1 MSRVL
6 HTNPT
11 LESKMRMGDLMALTP
26 AKRNEFIAQTL
37 SDFIDRVKSGEG
49 PALDRY
55 RAERAVLERL
65 IPINS
70 DGFRGVTLT
79 AIMGK
84 FVRSDINTST
94 EFSSINPRSIFEKG
108 IRPILKQH
116 RIPTGASAPLNVAK
130 NIQVLDEKWAEGRKP
145 ETAALAAVD
154 YIRRVNRHWAD
165 AAMRDDLIMM
175 FLQRLLAYAAEVAS
189 HDVDLA
195 PIDGIVPIILAKRL
209 AGFALAF
216 PEGGS
221 MPQFVAGALI
231 AEARSTDTDFAPI
244 GGVEASVFGTNSTS
258 NKPADLW
265 ETLSNGDFANL
276 YEVTCKPVDTERLD
290 AAVDSFAKL
299 GLPTTAITF
308 VCRVPED
315 CLTLVL
321 ADGAIIHRG
330 VPFQFLD
337 FAAFVET
344 IFVMLT
350 PVKQLATLERV
361 ALFVLDPAR
370 AVKTKSAW
378 ASAFG

>member
-1 MSRVL
+1 
-6 HTNPT
+6 
-11 LESKMRMGDLMALTP
+11 MALTP
-26 AKRNEFIAQTL
+26 AKRNEFVAQTL
-37 SDFIDRVKSGEG
+37 SEFIDRVKSGEG

-55 RAERAVLERL
+55 PSERAVLEKL

-94 EFSSINPRSIFEKG
+94 EFSSMNPRSVFEKG
-108 IRPILKQH
+108 IRPVLKRH

-154 YIRRVNRHWAD
+154 YIRRVNRHWSD
-165 AAMRDDLIMM
+165 VAMRDDLIMM
-175 FLQRLLAYAAEVAS
+175 FLQRLVTYAAEVAS
-189 HDVDLA
+189 HDIDLA
-195 PIDGIVPIILAKRL
+195 PIDGTVPIILAKRL
-209 AGFALAF
+209 AEFALNF

-221 MPQFVAGALI
+221 MPQFVIGTLI
-231 AEARSTDTDFAPI
+231 AEARSTDNDFAPI
-244 GGVEASVFGTNSTS
+244 GGVDASVFGTNSTS

-265 ETLSNGDFANL
+265 ETLSSGTLANL
-276 YEVTCKPVDTERLD
+276 YEVTCKSVNIERLD

-299 GLPTTAITF
+299 ELATTTITF

-315 CLTLVL
+315 CSTLDL
-321 ADGAIIHRG
+321 ANGAIVHRG

-337 FAAFVET
+337 FAGFVET

-350 PVKQLATLERV
+350 PVKQLATLERI
-361 ALFVLDPAR
+361 ATFVSDPAR
-370 AVKTKSAW
+370 AVKTKTAW
-378 ASAFG
+378 GSAFG

>member
-1 MSRVL
+1 MP
-6 HTNPT
+6 HINPT
-11 LESKMRMGDLMALTP
+11 LESKNSLGGNLMALTP
-26 AKRNEFIAQTL
+26 AERNEFVAQTL
-37 SDFIDRVKSGEG
+37 SEFIDRVKSGEG
-49 PALDRY
+49 PAFDRY

-94 EFSSINPRSIFEKG
+94 EFSSISPRSIFEQG
-108 IRPILKQH
+108 IRPVLKRH

-154 YIRRVNRHWAD
+154 YIRRVNRHWSD
-165 AAMRDDLIMM
+165 VAMRDDLIMM
-175 FLQRLLAYAAEVAS
+175 FLQRLLAYANEVAS

-195 PIDGIVPIILAKRL
+195 PIDGVVPIVLAKRL
-209 AGFALAF
+209 AEFALSF

-221 MPQFVAGALI
+221 MPQFVAGTLL
-231 AEARSTDTDFAPI
+231 AEARSTDAEYSPI
-244 GGVEASVFGTNSTS
+244 GGVEASVFGANSTS

-265 ETLSNGDFANL
+265 ERLSSGPLANL
-276 YEVTCKPVDTERLD
+276 YEVTCKAVDVERLN

-299 GLPTTAITF
+299 ALPTTTITF

-315 CLTLVL
+315 CSTLDLVE
-321 ADGAIIHRG
+321 GAIIHRG

-344 IFVMLT
+344 TFLMLT
-350 PVKQLATLERV
+350 SAKQLAALERV
-361 ALFVLDPAR
+361 ATFVAEPAR
-370 AVKTKSAW
+370 AVKTKTAW

>member
-1 MSRVL
+1 
-6 HTNPT
+6 
-11 LESKMRMGDLMALTP
+11 MALTP
-26 AKRNEFIAQTL
+26 AKRNEFVSQTL
-37 SDFIDRVKSGEG
+37 SDFINRVKAGDG

-55 RAERAVLERL
+55 RSERAVLEKL

-84 FVRSDINTST
+84 FVRADINTST
-94 EFSSINPRSIFEKG
+94 EFSSINPRSIFEQG
-108 IRPILKQH
+108 IRPVLKRN

-145 ETAALAAVD
+145 ESAALAAVD
-154 YIRRVNRHWAD
+154 YIRRVNRHWPD
-165 AAMRDDLIMM
+165 VAMRDDLIMM
-175 FLQRLLAYAAEVAS
+175 FLQRLIAYADEVAA

-195 PIDGIVPIILAKRL
+195 PIDGVVPIVLAKRL
-209 AGFALAF
+209 AQFALSF

-221 MPQFVAGALI
+221 MPQFVAGALL
-231 AEARSTDTDFAPI
+231 AETRSTDGEYAPI

-265 ETLSNGDFANL
+265 EKLTSGPLANL
-276 YEVTCKPVDTERLD
+276 YEVTCKAVDVERLN

-299 GLPTTAITF
+299 ELPTTPITF

-315 CLTLVL
+315 CGTLNLVEGALTF
-321 ADGAIIHRG
+321 RG

-344 IFVMLT
+344 TFVMLT
-350 PVKQLATLERV
+350 AAKQLAALERV
-361 ALFVLDPAR
+361 AAFVADPAR
-370 AVKTKSAW
+370 AVKTKAGW
-378 ASAFG
+378 AKAFG

>member
-1 MSRVL
+1 MT
-6 HTNPT
+6 HIIQT
-11 LESKMRMGDLMALTP
+11 LESKFAWRNLMALTP
-26 AKRNEFIAQTL
+26 AKRNEFVAQTL
-37 SDFIDRVKSGEG
+37 SEFIDRVKLGEG

-55 RAERAVLERL
+55 RSERAVLKRL

-94 EFSSINPRSIFEKG
+94 EFSSIKPRSIFEKG
-108 IRPILKQH
+108 IRPVLKQH

-154 YIRRVNRHWAD
+154 YIRRVNRHWSD
-165 AAMRDDLIMM
+165 VAMRDDLIMM
-175 FLQRLLAYAAEVAS
+175 FLQHLVKYAAEVAS

-195 PIDGIVPIILAKRL
+195 PIDGTVPITLAKRL
-209 AGFALAF
+209 ASFALNF

-221 MPQFVAGALI
+221 MPQFVVGTLI

-265 ETLSNGDFANL
+265 ETLSSGSIANL
-276 YEVTCKPVDTERLD
+276 YEVTCKSVDIERLD

-299 GLPTTAITF
+299 SLPTTAITF

-315 CLTLVL
+315 CSTLDLT
-321 ADGAIIHRG
+321 DGAIVHRG

-344 IFVMLT
+344 IYLMLT
-350 PVKQLATLERV
+350 PVKQLEALERV
-361 ALFVLDPAR
+361 AVFVSDPAR
-370 AVKTKSAW
+370 AVKTKTAW